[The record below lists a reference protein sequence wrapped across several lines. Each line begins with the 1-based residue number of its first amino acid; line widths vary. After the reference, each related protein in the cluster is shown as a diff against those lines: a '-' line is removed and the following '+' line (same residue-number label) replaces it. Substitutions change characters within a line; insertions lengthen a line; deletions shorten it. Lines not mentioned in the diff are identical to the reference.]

1 MYICG
6 RYCFVY
12 GQEPTCEDLTQVPA
26 CAACAK
32 PACKTAEQF
41 EAMGTAS
48 SMPLSKAG
56 LSMLD
61 AAIAHCA
68 ASNLPAPKLTR
79 ASDTAALVALWAAM
93 GKPAVMIDW
102 GVSDPCAGVATTPNN
117 AGFAFWKGVACRPCS
132 DDPTLFC
139 VRSIWLHQKTLVGQ
153 LPAGFRDLVDLEIL
167 LLSAN
172 NVTGHLPTGL
182 LNSFPSLT
190 LLDLSY
196 NMIEGEAPLADLAG
210 LRRLK
215 RVNFGNSAFAP
226 SNPCIRHSICFRPQI
241 LHPSD
246 PGPNPHTTDHF
257 DSISQPSE
265 PFHGGFDSL
274 LYFNINYNRNMSGP
288 FPAAF
293 GAMPKLQHLSTH
305 DTNLTGK
312 LPTHP
317 RAFTSV
323 DTLLVSGS
331 SICGDAPPSCFR
343 PVAGQED
350 SAFCDVIE
358 GGKSVLPA
366 CSAEDSAIGG
376 GSPMPK
382 IRLGAPARQ
391 YSNEQ

>member
-1 MYICG
+1 LL
-6 RYCFVY
+6 R
-12 GQEPTCEDLTQVPA
+12 
-26 CAACAK
+26 
-32 PACKTAEQF
+32 
-41 EAMGTAS
+41 
-48 SMPLSKAG
+48 
-56 LSMLD
+56 
-61 AAIAHCA
+61 
-68 ASNLPAPKLTR
+68 
-79 ASDTAALVALWAAM
+79 
-93 GKPAVMIDW
+93 
-102 GVSDPCAGVATTPNN
+102 
-117 AGFAFWKGVACRPCS
+117 
-132 DDPTLFC
+132 
-139 VRSIWLHQKTLVGQ
+139 LHQKTLVGQ

-215 RVNFGNSAFAP
+215 RVNFGN
-226 SNPCIRHSICFRPQI
+226 N
-241 LHPSD
+241 
-246 PGPNPHTTDHF
+246 HF